1 MTASRPETISN
12 EPIPLDC
19 LCLGLLCADLV
30 CDPIDTLPKP
40 GQLVETRSMDLSLG
54 GCASNAAYDLAQLG
68 VTVGVGGCVGDDFF
82 GRYLIHTLDQA
93 GVNTTSIHCTG
104 DAATA
109 TTAVI
114 NVHGDD
120 RRFISTVGAN
130 RLFSQAMVP
139 AGLIESSNVIYIG
152 GFLMLDSLETEETL
166 DRLCRARANGAF
178 VVLDVIEVTDPMAM
192 KRLARF
198 LPCTDVVLPN
208 TDEAALLTGFAD
220 PWDQAQTFLDAG
232 ASTVVITGGEQGVH
246 VMQHGLRLRSDAYP
260 TTFRGGTGAGDAF
273 DAGFIAGHLNGQDLQ
288 GCLRWGS
295 AMGASCVR
303 STSATASVFD
313 KAEALQFMAS
323 HELHIEAQG

>member
-82 GRYLIHTLDQA
+82 GRYLIHTLYQA

-130 RLFSQAMVP
+130 RLFSQVMVP

>member
-12 EPIPLDC
+12 EPVPLDC

-246 VMQHGLRLRSDAYP
+246 VMQHDLRLRSDAYP

-313 KAEALQFMAS
+313 RAEALQFMAS
-323 HELHIEAQG
+323 HELHIEAQ

>member
-1 MTASRPETISN
+1 M
-12 EPIPLDC
+12 PLDC

-82 GRYLIHTLDQA
+82 GRFLIHTLDQA
-93 GVNTTSIHCTG
+93 GVNTTSINCTG

-152 GFLMLDSLETEETL
+152 GFLMLDALETEETL

-246 VMQHGLRLRSDAYP
+246 VMQHDLRLRSDAYP

-313 KAEALQFMAS
+313 RAEALQFMAS

>member
-12 EPIPLDC
+12 EPVPLDC

-82 GRYLIHTLDQA
+82 GRFLIHTLDQA
-93 GVNTTSIHCTG
+93 GVNTTSINCTG

-152 GFLMLDSLETEETL
+152 GFLMLDALETEETL

-246 VMQHGLRLRSDAYP
+246 VMQHDLRLRSDAYP

-313 KAEALQFMAS
+313 RAEALQFMAS

>member
-12 EPIPLDC
+12 EPVPLDC

-40 GQLVETRSMDLSLG
+40 GQLVETRSMDPSLG

-82 GRYLIHTLDQA
+82 GRFLIHTLDQA
-93 GVNTTSIHCTG
+93 GVNTTSINCTG

-152 GFLMLDSLETEETL
+152 GFLMLDALETEETL

-246 VMQHGLRLRSDAYP
+246 VMQHDLRLRSDAYP

-313 KAEALQFMAS
+313 RAEALQFMAS